1 MRIQRDVSIP
11 LRDGTR
17 IYADIFRPADETPVP
32 ALLAWGPYG
41 KHEGTLQYLVR
52 AFPAAGLKEGDVGPY
67 AMFEGPDPHFWVP
80 RGYAIVNVDP
90 RGLWHSEGNAT
101 FVSPE
106 EAEDCY
112 DVIEWIARQPWCSGK
127 VGMTGVS
134 YLAVIQWRVAALQPP
149 HLAAI
154 NPWEGWSDTYREV
167 AYHGGMPETWF
178 WPYWAA
184 QRIAVSST
192 QIEDLLAEWLEHPL
206 WDEFW
211 QSKAAELE
219 RITVPAYVVA
229 SWSDH
234 GLHTRGTLEGFK
246 RICSPEKR
254 LEIHGHKKWAYYYAP
269 QSLQRQAAFFDRYL
283 KGIETE
289 VASWPRVRAFVRVR
303 GSEGEWRAFAGWP
316 APETRYRRLY
326 LDPAAGRLLDEL
338 PAEPA
343 SRWYLATSG
352 GYDRQRRELGRV
364 VLEYPFERPADVIG
378 YMRLRVWM
386 AALDADDLDVFVGVQ
401 KVDRQGQVVP
411 YIHYAQNE
419 DGPVALGW
427 LRASHRELDLTR
439 STEGQPVH
447 THRRELKVR
456 PGEVVPLEIE
466 IWPSGTRFE
475 AGERLRLIIQ
485 GRDIQEYPPSR
496 VYFRHE
502 ATVNRGRHAVYGGGQ
517 YDSYLVLPIVD

>member
-1 MRIQRDVSIP
+1 MRIQRDVPVP
-11 LRDGTR
+11 LRDGAR

-246 RICSPEKR
+246 RIRSSEKW
-254 LEIHGHKKWAYYYAP
+254 LEIHGHKKWAYYYDP
-269 QSLQRQAAFFDRYL
+269 QSLQRQAAFFDHYL
-283 KGIETE
+283 KGSETE
-289 VASWPRVRAFVRVR
+289 VMSWPRVRAFVRVR
-303 GSEGEWRAFAGWP
+303 GSEGEWRAFDGWP
-316 APETRYRRLY
+316 APQTRYQRLY
-326 LDPAAGRLLDEL
+326 LDPASGRLLDEL
-338 PAEPA
+338 PAEPS

-352 GYDRQRRELGRV
+352 GYDRQRRDPLRPERGWTGGARLVAGIPPGAGPGTLDRGAAGTHAPARAEAAARRGRAAGDRDLAV
-364 VLEYPFERPADVIG
+364 RDAVRGRGTPATDHPGSRHPGVPAQPGLLPARGDGEPWPARGVRWGAVRLLPRPAHR
-378 YMRLRVWM
+378 RLSCQRR
-386 AALDADDLDVFVGVQ
+386 ALQEPLAVQPRDRFMPQPDA
-401 KVDRQGQVVP
+401 
-411 YIHYAQNE
+411 
-419 DGPVALGW
+419 PVAG
-427 LRASHRELDLTR
+427 
-439 STEGQPVH
+439 
-447 THRRELKVR
+447 
-456 PGEVVPLEIE
+456 
-466 IWPSGTRFE
+466 
-475 AGERLRLIIQ
+475 RL
-485 GRDIQEYPPSR
+485 PCP
-496 VYFRHE
+496 
-502 ATVNRGRHAVYGGGQ
+502 
-517 YDSYLVLPIVD
+517 